1 LGIFAPINT
10 PAAVINK
17 LNADINALIKLPD
30 IKAKLAKE
38 GIEPASPN
46 TPAQFKDYVQ
56 SEITR
61 WSKTIK
67 DANIKDL

>member
-1 LGIFAPINT
+1 LT
-10 PAAVINK
+10 
-17 LNADINALIKLPD
+17 
-30 IKAKLAKE
+30 KE
-38 GIEPASPN
+38 GIDPAVAN

-56 SEITR
+56 NEIIR

>member
-1 LGIFAPINT
+1 
-10 PAAVINK
+10 
-17 LNADINALIKLPD
+17 
-30 IKAKLAKE
+30 LAKE
-38 GIEPASPN
+38 GIDPASPN